1 MDAVARAYHPA
12 HICVYS
18 GMDSASTKV
27 AGCLL
32 DHSSHC
38 GPYAELT
45 GAYWLNPPG
54 RTGAAE
60 QADTGPAASVCHGTG
75 QFLPPEGGRGR

>member
-1 MDAVARAYHPA
+1 
-12 HICVYS
+12 
-18 GMDSASTKV
+18 MDSASTD

-45 GAYWLNPPG
+45 GAYWLEQPSPSHRAEDTPARGHPGHPDHPGHPG
-54 RTGAAE
+54 RPWRTGDPYPARASAE
-60 QADTGPAASVCHGTG
+60 RV
-75 QFLPPEGGRGR
+75 